1 MFLTWKLLYGVSK
14 TNTKLLNTKIY
25 IKKIMSILRI
35 GIKVYKFLYVISGK
49 ER

>member
-25 IKKIMSILRI
+25 IKKNNEYPKNWNKGIQISIC
-35 GIKVYKFLYVISGK
+35 YQW
-49 ER
+49 